1 MNEIVKNEY
10 KEIQKYFDDYY
21 KEQLE
26 KYEELKYY
34 DNYLFTNI
42 DDEPI
47 YWGFGII
54 VLILVSIIAD
64 KSQYEFWNYIFFAA
78 LGLLILF
85 TILIFFKAMFWNYE
99 FKKSKKTFFKHYYK
113 SKNIR
118 IVTRYLGVDKSDL
131 LFNEDYVIIG
141 LNIKDEKQLNKLEQ
155 NLNEANNKNKSKLL
169 E

>member
-10 KEIQKYFDDYY
+10 TEIQKYFDDYY

-42 DDEPI
+42 DGEPI

-54 VLILVSIIAD
+54 TLILVSIIAD
-64 KSQYEFWNYIFFAA
+64 KSQYEFWNYIFFAT

-118 IVTRYLGVDKSDL
+118 IVTRYLGVNKSDL
-131 LFNEDYVIIG
+131 LFDENYIIMG
-141 LNIKDEKQLNKLEQ
+141 LNIKDEKQLNKIEREL
-155 NLNEANNKNKSKLL
+155 KNGKQLSRTQVR
-169 E
+169 